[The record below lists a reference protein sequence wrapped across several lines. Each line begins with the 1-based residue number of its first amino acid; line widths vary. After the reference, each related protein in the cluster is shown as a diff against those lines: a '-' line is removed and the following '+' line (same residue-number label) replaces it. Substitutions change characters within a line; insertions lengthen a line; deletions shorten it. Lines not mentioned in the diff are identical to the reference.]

1 MHTIIDVPLHALL
14 PQALS
19 LSLSLSLLIYSFNR
33 VVDSWVAQFGVAGQ
47 PAVARAFEHAAIPND
62 PMVDGV
68 SNAEGFVAFKASYDA
83 DASHATNRTTVKGT
97 HSERGI
103 AVNGHRGE
111 RAPQ

>member
-1 MHTIIDVPLHALL
+1 M
-14 PQALS
+14 
-19 LSLSLSLLIYSFNR
+19 
-33 VVDSWVAQFGVAGQ
+33 DSWVAQFGVAGQ

-83 DASHATNRTTVKGT
+83 DASHATNRTTVRGT

-103 AVNGHRGE
+103 AVKGHQGE
-111 RAPQ
+111 RSPR